1 MLKLNQFIMKK
12 LKLTKTLKIN
22 KETINKLQDEQLKKI
37 QGGKLADTSTCRSA
51 SCNICPVTGTGLE
64 G

>member
-1 MLKLNQFIMKK
+1 MKK

-37 QGGKLADTSTCRSA
+37 QGGKLADTSTCRLN
-51 SCNICPVTGTGLE
+51 SCNNLCTGTGLQ